1 MDSIIQKDTSR
12 CFICHSN
19 IWLEWHHVF
28 GAALRDKAGECGLVV
43 RLCHYCHNEPPYG
56 VHQNKEIRLKLQAF
70 AQKKAMAH
78 YGWSV
83 EDFRREFYKNY
94 LEEEADGN

>member
-1 MDSIIQKDTSR
+1 MMHSIVQKDTSR

-28 GAALRDKAGECGLVV
+28 GGMGGAIRDKSEEHGLVV
-43 RLCHYCHNEPPYG
+43 RLCHYCHNEPPRG

-78 YGWSV
+78 FGWDR
-83 EDFRREFYKNY
+83 ERFIQEFYKNY
-94 LEEEADGN
+94 I